1 MEYPHPYTRCL
12 GGRGQIYLSD
22 CLKPLAHHFG
32 NAEFS
37 FCDMEGVISGGCL
50 TARKMFSQMK
60 EAGFIVKL
68 AAGDSK
74 SGRYALHPDVFRIV
88 NARETPMLSTQETPL
103 SQYTAQAIPQMPL

>member
-37 FCDMEGVISGGCL
+37 FCDMESVISGSCL

-68 AAGDSK
+68 ASSDNK
-74 SGRYALHPDVFRIV
+74 STRYALHPDVFRIV
-88 NARETPMLSTQETPL
+88 NARESHAP
-103 SQYTAQAIPQMPL
+103 IPQLKPVSGIEGTCVSG